1 MIGLELYLWV
11 NGGQQWTT
19 STDLLKNFPNN
30 TGRWLTKASH
40 KMKIM
45 NKTEIMEIIE
55 PILAKTFQV
64 A

>member
-11 NGGQQWTT
+11 KGGQQWTT

-45 NKTEIMEIIE
+45 NKTDK
-55 PILAKTFQV
+55 A
-64 A
+64 